1 MNSDLTDDELQALL
15 RSQQKA
21 FRADM
26 SPSRTVR
33 EDHHTAALQVIDRA
47 RAGMAVAPYLMQN
60 SIEVIVV
67 GPRSWPS
74 ITLAAIVKVN
84 DVKRGAGGLNPQP
97 AD

>member
-1 MNSDLTDDELQALL
+1 
-15 RSQQKA
+15 
-21 FRADM
+21 
-26 SPSRTVR
+26 
-33 EDHHTAALQVIDRA
+33 
-47 RAGMAVAPYLMQN
+47 MQN